1 MVREG
6 RHTSSQRWL
15 ETLFDPGTQVDID
28 VFGPSEGPAAGFGA
42 VDGREV
48 AACWLGG
55 PLREAGTAI
64 VLKVQELAVRSLVP
78 MVLVDSGGERVHEDL
93 VARAGFAQILRAAAE
108 SSGVVPQ
115 VAILSGHPARETRLM
130 SALSDFVVGFQVPV
144 SSEADLEGATAQE
157 AVEIVR
163 RLLGFLPSS
172 HVAAPPVAAAPAGV
186 SEPDPSLQ
194 GMAPV
199 DGSSAVEMRT
209 LVERIVDSADFLEV
223 RAGVAPAVVTGFAR
237 LGGHPLGVVACGG
250 GAQLDASGCAKAA
263 RFVRFCDA
271 FGMPVVTLVDAG
283 GADDPVAGAKLV
295 YAYAEATVPKLAVV
309 LRRQHGTAFQLL
321 SPWLAG
327 ADLNLAW
334 PTAEIADGG
343 AERGYVDDLIE
354 PRMTRPM
361 LLRGLELC
369 LRKVEQRPSRKH
381 GNPPL

>member
-1 MVREG
+1 V
-6 RHTSSQRWL
+6 
-15 ETLFDPGTQVDID
+15 
-28 VFGPSEGPAAGFGA
+28 
-42 VDGREV
+42 
-48 AACWLGG
+48 
-55 PLREAGTAI
+55 PL
-64 VLKVQELAVRSLVP
+64 
-78 MVLVDSGGERVHEDL
+78 VLVDSGGERVHDDL
-93 VARAGFAQILRAAAE
+93 ASRAGFAHILRTAAE

-115 VAILSGHPARETRLM
+115 VTILSGRPARETGLI
-130 SALSDFVVGFQVPV
+130 SALSDFVVGFQIPVP
-144 SSEADLEGATAQE
+144 SEADLEAATAQE
-157 AVEIVR
+157 AVQMVR

-172 HVAAPPVAAAPAGV
+172 HAATPPVIAAPPGV
-186 SEPDPSLQ
+186 TEPDPSLQ

-199 DGSSAVEMRT
+199 DGSSPVEMRT
-209 LVERIVDSADFLEV
+209 LVERIVDGADFLEV
-223 RAGVAPAVVTGFAR
+223 RGGVAPAVVTGFAR

-250 GAQLDASGCAKAA
+250 GVRLDGTGCTKAA

-271 FGMPVVTLVDAG
+271 FGMPVVTMVDAS

-369 LRKVEQRPSRKH
+369 LRKVEERPSRKH
-381 GNPPL
+381 GNPPI